1 MGLDEAAVDVGAGN
15 GLWIVLMTWMAGGFG
30 VITAGLIAGKTG
42 NDMSEPLKMGV
53 ICAILMPVFGLG
65 WLLAMCIACKTKGK
79 SG

>member
-1 MGLDEAAVDVGAGN
+1 MGLEDSAVDVGKQN
-15 GLWIVLMTWMAGGFG
+15 GLWVVLMTWMSGGFG
-30 VITAGLIAGKTG
+30 VIIAALIAGKTG
-42 NDMSEPLKMGV
+42 NDMAEPLKMGV